1 MVFLHIAAGTNVVS
15 SRRPNP
21 LAMIQPLRNIVNALL
36 IASIVLPF
44 TATAQSEAWAAQT
57 GVVQWMRSTSAGA
70 LVACTPS
77 GLTGID
83 PGNGTIAWTVK
94 ELANAPETGYEEIA
108 NTPFIA
114 VVPAGAPDDLFIVE
128 PFTGQV
134 VFDSRSAGIQRIVS
148 RYFLYANNAIVLVG
162 QRADKTAVMACV
174 DMGTGKVRWTKDD
187 AFSKLTACT
196 SAGPDAIVLATLFF
210 AYKLDANTGAEL
222 WKQSPDPKFAS
233 MSGLMGMLDKG
244 GANIDMQPVG
254 VFLTTPHAPELCI
267 MGLQQTKRSEK
278 TDAAGKTTT
287 TISYSSFYNAFNLS
301 DGSYAWAKPVQIA
314 QKLGAIVPTSR
325 GLLIGNGDN
334 NQVDMLGYKTGTG
347 IWGKNGKGITVKG
360 PLGGAVEVGDRTLLT
375 SGGADMAAMLVDGSG
390 TDIWKKPIKLDG
402 AAASVMILGNA
413 VLIASAEETDIVDM
427 STGLSVLGG
436 AYKGGSALVARE
448 GGDVFLFNTKTGQ
461 LSHLAAG
468 ATSAK
473 ILNVAPLQFEGKE
486 KPVALELLPEGIVVR
501 SDQNIALVSRDGAV
515 KYQKYFPAPRES
527 GLVRALK
534 YASAVRA
541 AYYTAAFGYTS
552 AAFGAVS
559 QQIQVQDASSA
570 AARDITAAVSDVYGE
585 ASRMGLAATKRFMQE
600 ANARFK
606 ATAGTNEIQFML
618 TGEKGVYQLQ
628 AVKKADGSL
637 AGSVPLGKDKTPRY
651 EVDGFTNT
659 VYLAEGEM
667 VKAFMQ

>member
-1 MVFLHIAAGTNVVS
+1 MTHAL
-15 SRRPNP
+15 P
-21 LAMIQPLRNIVNALL
+21 LSFRSL
-36 IASIVLPF
+36 VLSVILAPVISL
-44 TATAQSEAWAAQT
+44 AQKEAWTSQVDGA
-57 GVVQWMRSTSAGA
+57 VQWLRTTSAGA
-70 LVACTPS
+70 LVACTPQ

-83 PGNGTIAWTVK
+83 PANGSIAWTVK
-94 ELANAPETGYEEIA
+94 ELANAPESGYEEIA

-128 PFTGQV
+128 PFGGQV
-134 VFDSRSAGIQRIVS
+134 VFNSRSAGIQRIAS

-162 QRADKTAVMACV
+162 QRADKSAVMACV
-174 DMGTGKVRWTKDD
+174 DMGTGQVRWTKDD

-244 GANIDMQPVG
+244 GANLDASMQPVG

-301 DGSYAWAKPVQIA
+301 DGSYAWEKPVQVA
-314 QKLGAIVPTSR
+314 QKLGTIVPLSR

-334 NQVDMLGYKTGTG
+334 NQVDLLSYKSGAG
-347 IWGKNGKGITVKG
+347 VWGKNGRGITVKG
-360 PLGGAVEVGDRTLLT
+360 PLSGAVEVGERTLLT
-375 SGGADMAAMLVDGSG
+375 SGGSDMAAMLVDAAG
-390 TDIWKKPIKLDG
+390 TDLWKKPIKLDG
-402 AAASVMILGNA
+402 AAASVMLLGNA
-413 VLIASAEETDIVDM
+413 VILASAEEAEVADM
-427 STGLSVLGG
+427 ATGVSLLGG
-436 AYKGGSALVARE
+436 TYKGGASLVARDD
-448 GGDVFLFNTKTGQ
+448 GDAYLFNTKTGQ
-461 LSHLAAG
+461 LARLAAG
-468 ATSAK
+468 ANSAA
-473 ILNVAPLQFEGKE
+473 ILNTVPLAFEGKE
-486 KPVALELLPEGIVVR
+486 KATALEVLPEGIVVR
-501 SDQNIALVSRDGAV
+501 SDQNIALITREGTV

-559 QQIQVQDASSA
+559 QQIQVQDAGSA
-570 AARDITAAVSDVYGE
+570 AAKDITRAVSDVYGE
-585 ASRMGLAATKRFMQE
+585 ASRMGLSATKRFMQE

-606 ATAGTNEIQFML
+606 ATANTNALQFML

-628 AVKKADGSL
+628 AVNKADGGL
-637 AGSVPLGKDKTPRY
+637 AGSVPLGNTKTPLY

-659 VYLAEGEM
+659 VYLAQGSA
-667 VKAFMQ
+667 VKAFMH